1 MFLEG
6 SGFGQE
12 NGYQKRGN
20 WNGIRLVIVLCRLP
34 VGIQIR

>member
-12 NGYQKRGN
+12 IGYQKRGN
-20 WNGIRLVIVLCRLP
+20 RDGIRLVIVLCRLS